1 MKITQS
7 LHRSVQIDPDRLMTV
22 DGDRRITAKESF
34 ERVSKLAGA
43 LIAYGLNADDRV
55 AILAQNSDRYHEV
68 LLAVPWAAGVVV
80 PLNSRWSPDEVAF
93 ALEDS
98 GATVLFV
105 DQAFVDVGLGMKRRL
120 PQIRTLIYMGGDR
133 CPSGAEDY
141 EALISAAEVAGDAGR
156 GGDDLYGIFF
166 TGGTT
171 GFPKGVMLSHDN
183 LMVSTLSIISTGHF
197 LTPRGRILH
206 AAPMFHLADIGQ
218 WIGGNLL
225 ESTHYFMDA
234 FSGAGVARSISENN
248 VTDVLLV
255 PTMIQM
261 VLEAAAANSIDLS
274 PVSHVVY
281 GASPITDTLL
291 QSARAQFSEA
301 EFTQAYGMSELAPV
315 ATILLPEDHSD
326 SELRRSGGRAAPLT
340 EIRIVDGEDNELPRR
355 TIGEIV
361 ARGGNVMLGY
371 WNRPEETAQALRNG
385 WMHTGDSGF
394 MDESGYV
401 FIVDRM
407 KDMIITGGENV
418 YSVEVENVI
427 ASHPSVA
434 MCAVIGLPDPVWGE
448 RVHVVVQPRPGT
460 TVSLEELVAICR
472 EKISGYKSPRSL
484 SLVDSMPLSPAGKI
498 LKREL
503 RAQAGTSSM
512 ANAT

>member
-1 MKITQS
+1 
-7 LHRSVQIDPDRLMTV
+7 
-22 DGDRRITAKESF
+22 
-34 ERVSKLAGA
+34 
-43 LIAYGLNADDRV
+43 
-55 AILAQNSDRYHEV
+55 
-68 LLAVPWAAGVVV
+68 
-80 PLNSRWSPDEVAF
+80 
-93 ALEDS
+93 
-98 GATVLFV
+98 
-105 DQAFVDVGLGMKRRL
+105 
-120 PQIRTLIYMGGDR
+120 
-133 CPSGAEDY
+133 
-141 EALISAAEVAGDAGR
+141 
-156 GGDDLYGIFF
+156 
-166 TGGTT
+166 
-171 GFPKGVMLSHDN
+171 
-183 LMVSTLSIISTGHF
+183 
-197 LTPRGRILH
+197 
-206 AAPMFHLADIGQ
+206 
-218 WIGGNLL
+218 
-225 ESTHYFMDA
+225 
-234 FSGAGVARSISENN
+234 
-248 VTDVLLV
+248 
-255 PTMIQM
+255 
-261 VLEAAAANSIDLS
+261 
-274 PVSHVVY
+274 
-281 GASPITDTLL
+281 
-291 QSARAQFSEA
+291 
-301 EFTQAYGMSELAPV
+301 
-315 ATILLPEDHSD
+315 
-326 SELRRSGGRAAPLT
+326 
-340 EIRIVDGEDNELPRR
+340 
-355 TIGEIV
+355 
-361 ARGGNVMLGY
+361 MLGY